1 MSQLKAV
8 ALPDSRQLTVEEAQ
22 EALKKVRTVYNK
34 TPSMP
39 AGYRIKVMCIPAEK
53 GLEEAEADKFE
64 TLREKGFEVKSNEQL
79 ARETKGSDRGI
90 IVEIGK
96 GAWKGQH
103 LLEHGDWAQ
112 VGQVVLYLRYSGKEE
127 EEPKGS
133 GIMYR
138 FINDEDVLGY
148 YQEKVL

>member
-1 MSQLKAV
+1 MKQPEAEKAIEK
-8 ALPDSRQLTVEEAQ
+8 AR
-22 EALKKVRTVYNK
+22 KVYNNQ
-34 TPSMP
+34 PSMP
-39 AGYRIKVMCIPAEK
+39 AGYRLKVLSIPAEK
-53 GLEEAEADKFE
+53 GLEEAEAQQYQ
-64 TLREKGFEVKSNEQL
+64 TLAAAGFQKSTEEQNK
-79 ARETKGSDRGI
+79 RETKGADRGI
-90 IVEIGK
+90 LVEIGP

-103 LLEHGDWAQ
+103 LIDHGDWAQ

-148 YQEKVL
+148 YEEKVL

>member
-1 MSQLKAV
+1 MSQ
-8 ALPDSRQLTVEEAQ
+8 PDNVKQFPSSQLSKEQ
-22 EALKKVRTVYNK
+22 ALKVIEKARKVYNNQ
-34 TPSMP
+34 PSMP
-39 AGYRIKVMCIPAEK
+39 SGYRIKVLSIPSSGE
-53 GLEEAEADKFE
+53 LEESEDAP
-64 TLREKGFEVKSNEQL
+64 TLKKLGFTVASEEQKRRESKG
-79 ARETKGSDRGI
+79 ADRGI

-103 LLEHGDWAQ
+103 LLEHGDWAE

-148 YQEKVL
+148 YEEKVL